1 MKKRFFSILL
11 SLCMVLM
18 LCPVTVFAAN
28 GDATALQ
35 ALLEAGGT
43 VTLTKDYSID
53 TTLRVNNTVTLDLNG
68 HVIKIA
74 DSNSVQVIK
83 IDSGGSLTLQ
93 DSQPSATHTDT
104 SLPAGGM
111 ITGGKA
117 KHGSISEA
125 HGGGVYND
133 GSFTMNGGVI
143 TGCNADGNG
152 GGVLNHG
159 SFIMNGG
166 AITGCSATKGGGI
179 YNDNNSNIPMMIANG
194 GEIEGLYNNAPPL
207 TIRKENDASGT
218 TFSGDVKN
226 YAGMIDAGIYMGTVT
241 NDKKYYFDN
250 GGTISGGIFEGVV
263 TNQNGAVISGG
274 TFKGTVT
281 NNTGSTISGGM
292 FYGGINNNGT
302 ISNSTVTFKKD
313 GIEYAQEVVSG
324 DSKVVEPIEPTQ
336 DGYTFTGWYT
346 DIDCTQQYAFGNTL
360 SENITLYAGFGPV
373 TYTVTYNGGE
383 GSNPVTDVKTH
394 GEALTLRGETF
405 TMDGFVQTG
414 WVDGQGAVYALGS
427 AYTVDQDVTLNPVF
441 EKLVTVTAPF
451 TTTVALGDA
460 GEPGETTFRL
470 GLFDGTGNK
479 LTYDDQYFFAEITTD
494 GAGSYS
500 GVMTITATDEWLKHM
515 LYEGAFIWQY
525 DGEEDDW
532 TYDDTVW
539 GVRLY
544 RPEVAARSADAVQYS
559 LLLYPTYVMSN
570 GSFNLDLNA
579 GPVEE
584 MTFTNTY
591 TAHDYALKHDA
602 THHWD
607 ECACKDVQNKEFH
620 KYGDWKVTKEATQT
634 AKGEK
639 EHTCTI
645 CGYTE
650 TVEIAKL
657 PATTE
662 PTNPDTDT
670 KPDTKPGK
678 DNPATGDNSHMA
690 LWIALLFVSG
700 AGVIGTTV
708 YGRKKRAK

>member
-159 SFIMNGG
+159 SFIMNGGAITGCSAKNGGGVYNYGSITMNGG

-346 DIDCTQQYAFGNTL
+346 DIDCTQQYEFGNTL

-544 RPEVAARSADAVQYS
+544 MPEVAARSADEVSYE
-559 LLLYPTYVMSN
+559 LLLYPTYVMDD
-570 GSFNLDLNA
+570 GCFNLDLNA

-584 MTFTNTY
+584 MTFTNIY
-591 TAHDYALKHDA
+591 TK
-602 THHWD
+602 
-607 ECACKDVQNKEFH
+607 
-620 KYGDWKVTKEATQT
+620 
-634 AKGEK
+634 
-639 EHTCTI
+639 
-645 CGYTE
+645 
-650 TVEIAKL
+650 TV
-657 PATTE
+657 TE
-662 PTNPDTDT
+662 PTEPT
-670 KPDTKPGK
+670 KNSPQ
-678 DNPATGDNSHMA
+678 TGDNSHMA
-690 LWIALLFVSG
+690 LWIALLLVSG

-708 YGRKKRAK
+708 YGKKKRAK